1 MGAIY
6 IQKGDAIDYTPE
18 TAKAAGD
25 IVAFG
30 GGIGV
35 VKEPIAAGALGAL
48 ALTGVYE
55 IPKAAVSIGFG
66 DSVYLTTGGNITTA
80 ATGNT
85 AAGVA
90 VEAAATGAGAIRVRI
105 G

>member
-1 MGAIY
+1 MSAIFIQDGA
-6 IQKGDAIDYTPE
+6 AIDYTPE

-30 GGIGV
+30 AGIGV
-35 VKEPIAAGALGAL
+35 VKEPIPAGALGAL

-55 IPKAAVSIGFG
+55 IPKASVPIAFG
-66 DSVYLTTGGNITTA
+66 AAVYLTTGGNITTA

-85 AAGVA
+85 AAGYA
-90 VEAAATGAGAIRVRI
+90 VEAAATGAGAIRVKI

>member
-1 MGAIY
+1 MSAIY

-48 ALTGVYE
+48 ELCGKVEQVVYFCGSE
-55 IPKAAVSIGFG
+55 VEQLEEAAVP
-66 DSVYLTTGGNITTA
+66 
-80 ATGNT
+80 
-85 AAGVA
+85 
-90 VEAAATGAGAIRVRI
+90 
-105 G
+105 

>member
-6 IQKGDAIDYTPE
+6 IQKGEAIDYTPE

-30 GGIGV
+30 DGIGV

-55 IPKAAVSIGFG
+55 IPKAAVGIAFG
-66 DSVYLTTGGNITTA
+66 ASVYLTTGGNITTA